1 MYGPPPETSQSQMG
15 LSILGRFALSRSL
28 RNKGAATLLAVIG
41 FVFLYEITSDD
52 AVWLWRTEQV
62 YDPSRPQPGAR
73 LQFSATAYC
82 KGNTTSSGVEVRTG
96 VAAADPSILPVG
108 SVVTVTTDSPRY
120 NGVYTVMDTGP
131 EVKGRELDLYLW
143 SCNEALAFGRKQV
156 QVNVLRL
163 GWNPNA
169 STPGLIDRIFRRQPS
184 RPVAPPPEAAVVPPA
199 SIAPAEPPAVP
210 SESDTTAPA
219 PVQPDGEVHLPTPQQ
234 QAPGP
239 K

>member
-1 MYGPPPETSQSQMG
+1 M
-15 LSILGRFALSRSL
+15 
-28 RNKGAATLLAVIG
+28 AATALAVIG

-62 YDPSRPQPGAR
+62 YDPGRPQPGAR

-82 KGNTTSSGVEVRTG
+82 KGNTTASGVEVRTG
-96 VAAADPSILPVG
+96 VAAADPAILPVG

-143 SCNEALAFGRKQV
+143 SCNEALQFGRKQV
-156 QVNVLRL
+156 QINILRL

-169 STPGLIDRIFRRQPS
+169 STPSLIDRIFRRQAG
-184 RPVAPPPEAAVVPPA
+184 RPQPVPDAAGVTPPA
-199 SIAPAEPPAVP
+199 AIAPEAPAEAPDAAPEVDPPAPPSLPASGEAPPSTVP
-210 SESDTTAPA
+210 EAVPA
-219 PVQPDGEVHLPTPQQ
+219 TPR
-234 QAPGP
+234 
-239 K
+239 